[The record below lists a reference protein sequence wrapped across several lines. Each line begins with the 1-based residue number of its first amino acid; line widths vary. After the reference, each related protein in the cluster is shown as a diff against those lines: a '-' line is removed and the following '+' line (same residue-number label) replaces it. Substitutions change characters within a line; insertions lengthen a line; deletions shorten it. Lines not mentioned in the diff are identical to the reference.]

1 MFADPTMA
9 AAINVWGE
17 TVSLLRDPAVS
28 LVGVLSKPDTL
39 MNFGALQVDDADGQL
54 AVLKSDLEP
63 LSAQVGEKIQAGSQV
78 YRIQA
83 ITYDDGAGALLL
95 LKRVKPS

>member
-28 LVGVLSKPDTL
+28 LVGVLSKPDRL
-39 MNFGALQVDDADGQL
+39 LSFGALQIDDVDGQL
-54 AVLKSDLEP
+54 AVLQSDLEP
-63 LSAQVGEKIQAGSQV
+63 LAVQVGERIQAGSTV

-83 ITYDDGAGALLL
+83 INHDDGAGALLF
-95 LKRVKPS
+95 LKRLKLS

>member
-1 MFADPTMA
+1 MLADPTMA

-28 LVGVLSKPDTL
+28 LVGVLSKPDRL
-39 MNFGALQVDDADGQL
+39 LSFGALQIDDVDGQL
-54 AVLKSDLEP
+54 AVLQSDLAP
-63 LSAQVGEKIQAGSQV
+63 LAVQVGERIQAGSTV

-83 ITYDDGAGALLL
+83 IQQDDGAGALLF
-95 LKRVKPS
+95 LKRLKTS